1 MHISILHYAAPPI
14 VGGVESTIY
23 HHARLLAQDGYQ
35 VSIIAGRGESINT
48 QIPFI
53 LVPEID
59 SRHPQ
64 VIEVGQ
70 ALANGKVNEEFIEL
84 RDKLYQILIKNLE
97 SSDVLIVH
105 NVITLHKNL
114 ALTAALKLI
123 SERQKPLMLAWCHD
137 FAWQDKLYT
146 PDLHPG
152 YPWDLLKTP
161 WPGIRYITVSDHRRQ
176 RLAELLDIPDST
188 IEVIPP
194 GIDVF
199 QFLNISPFTQ
209 EIVKRLQ
216 LLDSDPLVLLP
227 ARITRRKNIEFGI
240 QVIKSL
246 IKIYPDVSLVV
257 TGPPG
262 PHNPKNIVYLNSL
275 RTLRDELQVES
286 NVHFLYNLNGEDQIL
301 KIPDEIIAD
310 LYRLADIIIFP
321 SHREGFGIP
330 VLEAGLARTPIFAA
344 DIPSVRASSSGLI
357 NLFNP
362 KGDPQTVADD
372 IHNFLKSERAYQL
385 RKHVLNQFTWQ
396 SILKKKIIPILDEI
410 GPSKK

>member
-1 MHISILHYAAPPI
+1 MRISILHYAAPPI

-23 HHARLLAQDGYQ
+23 HHARLLTQANYQ
-35 VSIIAGRGESINT
+35 VSIIAGRGKVFNN

-53 LVPEID
+53 QVPEID

-64 VIEVGQ
+64 VIKVGQ
-70 ALANGKVNEEFIEL
+70 DLANGMVNEEFIEL
-84 RDKLYQILIKNLE
+84 RDKLYQELISNLD

-123 SERQKPLMLAWCHD
+123 SERGKPPLLSWCHD

-152 YPWDLLKTP
+152 YPWDLLRTP

-176 RLAELLDIPDST
+176 RLAELLNIPDSS

-199 QFLNISPFTQ
+199 QFLNLSPFTQ
-209 EIVKRLQ
+209 EIVNRLQ
-216 LLDSDPLVLLP
+216 LLDADPLVLLP

-246 IKIYPDVSLVV
+246 INLYPDVSLVV

-262 PHNPKNIVYLNSL
+262 PHNPKNIAYLNSL
-275 RTLRDELQVES
+275 RTLREELQVES
-286 NVHFLYNLNGEDQIL
+286 NIHFLYELNGEDQVL
-301 KIPDEIIAD
+301 NIPDEIIAE

-344 DIPSVRASSSGLI
+344 DIPSVRESSTGLI

-362 KGDPQTVADD
+362 NGDPQTVASD
-372 IHNFLKSERAYQL
+372 IQNFLKSDRGYQL
-385 RKHVLNQFTWQ
+385 RKQVLNQYTWQ
-396 SILKKKIIPILDEI
+396 SILKKQIIPILDEF
-410 GPSKK
+410 GPLKK

>member
-1 MHISILHYAAPPI
+1 MRISILHYAAPPI

-23 HHARLLAQDGYQ
+23 HHARLLVQAGYQ

-70 ALANGKVNEEFIEL
+70 ALADGKVNEEFIGL
-84 RDKLYQILIKNLE
+84 RDNLYQVLTSNLD

-105 NVITLHKNL
+105 NAITLHKNL

-123 SERQKPLMLAWCHD
+123 SERGKPLILAWCHD

-188 IEVIPP
+188 IEVVPP

-199 QFLNISPFTQ
+199 QFLNISLFTQ
-209 EIVKRLQ
+209 DIVERLQ

-275 RTLRDELQVES
+275 RTLREELQVKS
-286 NVHFLYNLNGEDQIL
+286 NVHFLYDLNGEDQIL

-362 KGDPQTVADD
+362 NGDPQTVADD

-396 SILKKKIIPILDEI
+396 SILKKQIIPILDEI

>member
-1 MHISILHYAAPPI
+1 
-14 VGGVESTIY
+14 
-23 HHARLLAQDGYQ
+23 
-35 VSIIAGRGESINT
+35 
-48 QIPFI
+48 
-53 LVPEID
+53 
-59 SRHPQ
+59 
-64 VIEVGQ
+64 
-70 ALANGKVNEEFIEL
+70 
-84 RDKLYQILIKNLE
+84 
-97 SSDVLIVH
+97 
-105 NVITLHKNL
+105 
-114 ALTAALKLI
+114 
-123 SERQKPLMLAWCHD
+123 MLAWCHD

-199 QFLNISPFTQ
+199 QFLKLSPFTQ

-275 RTLRDELQVES
+275 RTLREELQVES
-286 NVHFLYNLNGEDQIL
+286 NVHFLYELDGEDQIL

-330 VLEAGLARTPIFAA
+330 VLEAGLVRTPIFAA
-344 DIPSVRASSSGLI
+344 DIPAVRESSTGLI

-362 KGDPQTVADD
+362 NGDPQTVASD
-372 IHNFLKSERAYQL
+372 IHNFLKSDRAYQL
-385 RKHVLNQFTWQ
+385 RKQVLNQFTWQ
-396 SILKKKIIPILDEI
+396 SILKKQIIPILDEL